1 MESISRPFRWK
12 QINGIDESPI
22 NEQPTWWNHRL
33 VKGLPVLP
41 MLAGLKGPD
50 AWKRTSRSWPLT
62 QSRITTCH
70 RGNRHRRCTPTYGG
84 TRERKEDEKKKR
96 SDRRIDIG
104 FSPPFEVG
112 KPPYVISS
120 SWSEQSWM
128 WRDHTLQSTRSVRVY
143 VRGRRVIVCCVY
155 PSFRG
160 NRTICRRFVNA
171 ATFFVIPS
179 PPPPMTMEFFSPLFY
194 SLSLCLLIF
203 HYPLYSPAQNR
214 GKNRLLADSTRPRVE
229 ATANHRGID
238 H

>member
-1 MESISRPFRWK
+1 METNQWHRRIADQRAADLMESSAGQRTSGPPYARGSERAGCVEAYQSVVASYAIPYHYVSPWQSSSPVYIDVRWNAGK
-12 QINGIDESPI
+12 KRRREEEEERQKDR
-22 NEQPTWWNHRL
+22 HRL
-33 VKGLPVLP
+33 L
-41 MLAGLKGPD
+41 
-50 AWKRTSRSWPLT
+50 S
-62 QSRITTCH
+62 
-70 RGNRHRRCTPTYGG
+70 
-84 TRERKEDEKKKR
+84 
-96 SDRRIDIG
+96 
-104 FSPPFEVG
+104 
-112 KPPYVISS
+112 
-120 SWSEQSWM
+120 
-128 WRDHTLQSTRSVRVY
+128 SVRSGEAALRNFFFLERTIVN
-143 VRGRRVIVCCVY
+143 VTRPHTPIHTIRARVRASLRGRRVIVCCVY